1 MVNTENNTLDQRMRK
16 GNRGIFIWTSA
27 WVITL
32 AIVAFGPKFLW
43 DFAPNFSLIAIA
55 INLFM
60 GYRMI
65 IAHKH
70 HLDGM
75 DELQR
80 RIHFNA
86 MAISLGVSMVFGAI
100 YGLLEPVR
108 LISFPPSPSNILFV
122 MGISYIISVFI
133 GIRKYQ

>member
-1 MVNTENNTLDQRMRK
+1 MVNAENNTLDQRMRK

-32 AIVAFGPKFLW
+32 AIVAFGPKFWW
-43 DFAPNFSLIAIA
+43 DFAPNISLIAIG
-55 INLFM
+55 INLYM

-65 IAHKH
+65 IAHKR
-70 HLDGM
+70 HLDGL

-100 YGLLEPVR
+100 YGLLEAVR
-108 LISFPPSPSNILFV
+108 LLSYTPNPSNLLFV
-122 MGISYIISVFI
+122 MGISYMLSVFI
-133 GIRKYQ
+133 GFRKYQ